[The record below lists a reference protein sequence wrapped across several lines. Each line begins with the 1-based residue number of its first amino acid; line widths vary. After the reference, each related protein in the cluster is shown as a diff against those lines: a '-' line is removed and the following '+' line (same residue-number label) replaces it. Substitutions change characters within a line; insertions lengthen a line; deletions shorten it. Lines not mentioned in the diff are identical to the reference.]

1 MRRFVDLHLRPSIKN
16 FDQVEN
22 MVRKS
27 SELGY
32 RLVGI
37 SLQPDIKQDE
47 IGQLQ
52 KICRDADTDLI
63 TRVDLIPKTR
73 RELLNDLRRF
83 RRKFEV
89 ISMVCTSKVMARQA
103 AKDRRVDLLSFPS
116 TDPRR
121 RFFNDAEAEL
131 ASKALSS
138 LEIDMALLLSSK
150 GFSRIRL
157 LSCLREEVA
166 IAKRSRVPVV
176 ISSGATNEYLM
187 RGPYD
192 YASLASLFNMTP
204 SLALRAL
211 SEDPL
216 AIVERNRGK
225 LSLDYVAEGVRIIRR
240 KKIASACEK
249 ALPRSQGRE

>member
-1 MRRFVDLHLRPSIKN
+1 LSRNGDTAVRRFVDLHLRPSIKDL
-16 FDQVEN
+16 DQVEN

-32 RLVGI
+32 RLVGV
-37 SLQPDIKQDE
+37 SLPPDIKRDE
-47 IGQLQ
+47 ISQLQ
-52 KICRDADTDLI
+52 KICRDADTDLV
-63 TRVDLIPKTR
+63 TRADFIPETR

-83 RRKFEV
+83 RRRFEV
-89 ISMVCTSKVMARQA
+89 VSVVCTSKAVARQA

-116 TDPRR
+116 TDLRR
-121 RFFNDAEAEL
+121 RFFDDAEAEL

-157 LSCLREEVA
+157 LSRLREEAA
-166 IAKRSRVPVV
+166 IAKRFRVPVV
-176 ISSGATNEYLM
+176 ISSGATNERLL
-187 RGPYD
+187 RGPHD
-192 YASLASLFNMTP
+192 YASLASLFDMPP

-216 AIVERNRGK
+216 AMVERNRGK
-225 LSLDYVAEGVRIIRR
+225 LSPDYVVEGVRVIRR
-240 KKIASACEK
+240 KKGCLDA
-249 ALPRSQGRE
+249 